1 MAYDSSSPPICVHG
15 AIVHCRIE
23 RLCGMSNF
31 HFPCAHLMEGA
42 SLPDVHDR
50 GTNGDNKVNTD
61 VGVVS
66 VGKGVNKKFSM

>member
-1 MAYDSSSPPICVHG
+1 
-15 AIVHCRIE
+15 
-23 RLCGMSNF
+23 
-31 HFPCAHLMEGA
+31 MEGA